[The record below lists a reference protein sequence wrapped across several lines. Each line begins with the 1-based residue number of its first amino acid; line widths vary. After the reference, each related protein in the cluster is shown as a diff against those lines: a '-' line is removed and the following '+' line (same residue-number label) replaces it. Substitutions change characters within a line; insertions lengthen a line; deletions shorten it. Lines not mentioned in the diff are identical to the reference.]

1 MRFEKTH
8 FSKEKR
14 YWLGVESDSG
24 RHYLGIPISNAM
36 VDYIEYYWIDP
47 QEYRLFAE
55 DPQSAFDFAE
65 ACRRREND
73 DRLVYTPGADRGT
86 PR

>member
-1 MRFEKTH
+1 MKFTKTH
-8 FSKEKR
+8 FSKEGK
-14 YWLGVESDSG
+14 YWLGIESDSG

-36 VDYIEYYWIDP
+36 VDYIEYYWIDTEQYEMFSKD
-47 QEYRLFAE
+47 QER
-55 DPQSAFDFAE
+55 AFDFAE

-73 DRLVYTPGADRGT
+73 AFLVYTPGADRGT